1 MDKYAVI
8 DRSTNDVVNIIIY
21 DGISEL
27 QLGDNYEIVLA
38 KDEHYSKYNEYIAIK
53 YPITIS
59 TDPNDDN
66 RQQP

>member
-1 MDKYAVI
+1 MNKYAII
-8 DRSTNDVVNIIIY
+8 DKSTNDVVNIIIY

-53 YPITIS
+53 YPVIIS
-59 TDPNDDN
+59 TNTYNDIY
-66 RQQP
+66 